1 MKRFPLIGIFVTSLA
16 VFAQGDTGSITGRVL
31 GVDGKPAAGV
41 RVALASEDAEGRIT
55 ANILIGLTVTDGT
68 GRYRIDN
75 IPPGRYGIVA
85 GAVAAPTFYPG
96 TASVSGASVVRVER
110 GLTMSAQDFPL
121 ATTPAPQSAS
131 QDAFTPAMQAQA
143 IAQLNHQL
151 ALPGQMIPGRVIVEG
166 PLVSTFLPNL
176 KLTFLA
182 IVGPPIST
190 ATPGGGTIV
199 TANAN
204 AIYVGSTEVK
214 LDGTFRVELKPVS
227 YRINVGRA
235 DGKRL
240 EGFKVKSI
248 TLGTID
254 LLRQELKADK
264 PLSGEIIITL
274 QSVPI
279 SNPIKL

>member
-1 MKRFPLIGIFVTSLA
+1 MKRFPLIALFVTNLFL
-16 VFAQGDTGSITGRVL
+16 FAQGDTGAIMGRVL
-31 GVDGKPAAGV
+31 GMDGRPAAGV

-55 ANILIGLTVTDGT
+55 ANILIGLTVTDKN

-96 TASVSGASVVRVER
+96 TASVAGASVVRVER
-110 GLTMSAQDFPL
+110 GMTMSAQDFSL
-121 ATTPAPQSAS
+121 ATPSAPQPGS

-143 IAQLNHQL
+143 IAQITRQL
-151 ALPGQMIPGRVIVEG
+151 ALPGQMIPGRVVVEG

-182 IVGPPIST
+182 IVGPST
-190 ATPGGGTIV
+190 TTSIPGGGSNV
-199 TANAN
+199 TTN

-214 LDGTFRVELKPVS
+214 LDGTFRMELKPVT

-240 EGFKVKSI
+240 EGFKVKAI
-248 TLGTID
+248 TLGKID
-254 LLRQELKADK
+254 LLREELPADK
-264 PLSGEIIITL
+264 PLTGEIIITL
-274 QSVPI
+274 QPVPL